1 VSGIA
6 ANLQRLR
13 NDVAAEASR
22 CRRNPS
28 DVQIL
33 AVCKTFPAE
42 SVDQAAG
49 AGQMLFGENRVQEA
63 EGKIAAVTAEGLEW
77 HLIGHL
83 QSNKA
88 RRAIQLFDVI
98 QSVDGEKLAR
108 TLDRDARQT
117 GKVLP
122 VYLQINIGNEPQKHG
137 VSPDDA
143 VRLAAL
149 VRSLDV
155 LRLVGLMAIPP
166 YSEDP
171 EISRPH
177 FAGLHRLLD
186 RVNRELGLDLTG
198 LSMGM
203 SHDWPV
209 AVQEGA
215 TLIRVGTAI
224 FGSRQP

>member
-1 VSGIA
+1 MSDIA

-13 NDVAAEASR
+13 NDVADEASR
-22 CRRNPS
+22 CGRDPS
-28 DVQIL
+28 DVRIL

-42 SVDQAAG
+42 AVDQAAQ
-49 AGQMLFGENRVQEA
+49 AGQLLFGENRVQEA
-63 EGKIAAVTAEGLEW
+63 EVKIPAVTAGGLEW

-88 RRAIQLFDVI
+88 RRAVQLFDVI
-98 QSVDGEKLAR
+98 QSIDGEKLAR
-108 TLDRDARQT
+108 TLDRDARQL
-117 GKVLP
+117 GKVVP

-137 VSPDDA
+137 VSPEEA
-143 VRLAAL
+143 VRVAAL
-149 VRSLDV
+149 VRSLDA
-155 LRLVGLMAIPP
+155 LGLVGLMAIPP

-171 EISRPH
+171 ETSRPY
-177 FAGLHRLLD
+177 FAELHRLLD
-186 RVNRELGLDLTG
+186 GVNRALDLQLPG

-215 TLIRVGTAI
+215 TVIRIGTAI
-224 FGSRQP
+224 FGRRQP